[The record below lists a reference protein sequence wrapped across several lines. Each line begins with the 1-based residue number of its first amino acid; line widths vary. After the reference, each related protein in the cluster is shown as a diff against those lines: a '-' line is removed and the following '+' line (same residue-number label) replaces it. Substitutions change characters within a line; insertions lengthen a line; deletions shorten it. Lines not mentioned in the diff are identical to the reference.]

1 MARNR
6 HRTPNPNA
14 IADALDRMTAA
25 LAAGITDLRPLP
37 SALIAPEPVP
47 CRYLAARHLGM
58 WVEIPGR
65 PNTKPELNEPSILT
79 VVGELV
85 GIRRGDLGQGS
96 QTAGRVLVIR
106 QGGEQSVL
114 RVAVDAAVIVYPKA
128 TR

>member
-1 MARNR
+1 MSRNR
-6 HRTPNPNA
+6 ARSVPNPQV
-14 IADALDRMTAA
+14 IADSIDR
-25 LAAGITDLRPLP
+25 LAETISGLRPAQ
-37 SALIAPEPVP
+37 ALLVAPEPVP

-65 PNTKPELNEPSILT
+65 PSSKPELNEPSILT

-96 QTAGRVLVIR
+96 QTPGRVLVIR
-106 QGGEQSVL
+106 QGGEQAL
-114 RVAVDAAVIVYPKA
+114 TRVAVDAPVIVYPKA